1 MEFIRPPDTD
11 KATAEELFQQ
21 LMERAQTT
29 PNTPFE
35 YIVSW
40 GHLQAARYYYTAL
53 LKILDLFDKTFR
65 NLCKKH
71 GDFLNQRVINTELAF
86 YELQLQECYSYYLR
100 EKAVV
105 SDMILEY
112 LAYIFS
118 GHFWASFF
126 GEERESQNCYDHRKK
141 PRH

>member
-11 KATAEELFQQ
+11 NTSAEELFRQ
-21 LMERAQTT
+21 LMERAQAT
-29 PNTPFE
+29 PNTVFD
-35 YIVSW
+35 YLISW
-40 GHLQAARYYYTAL
+40 GQFQAARYYYTAL
-53 LKILDLFDKTFR
+53 LGILDLFDKTFKD
-65 NLCKKH
+65 LCKKH
-71 GDFLNQRVINTELAF
+71 GDLLREGLITTELAF
-86 YELQLQECYSYYLR
+86 YELQLQECYAYYLR

-105 SDMILEY
+105 SDIIFEY
-112 LAYIFS
+112 LAYLFH